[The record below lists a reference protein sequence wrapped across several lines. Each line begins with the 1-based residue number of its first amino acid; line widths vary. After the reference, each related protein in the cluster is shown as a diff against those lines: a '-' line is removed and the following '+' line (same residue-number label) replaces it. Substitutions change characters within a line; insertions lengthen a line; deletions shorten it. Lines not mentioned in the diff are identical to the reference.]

1 MLEYAVDARATKNKK
16 KIIQYH
22 DEVLYMMGVIPGRAG
37 GGGGGAVA
45 PPTFG
50 QQHFFRGFLTPLKV
64 PSEVVLMGSFM
75 SVMVMS
81 DKTATFQ
88 LKSQ

>member
-1 MLEYAVDARATKNKK
+1 
-16 KIIQYH
+16 
-22 DEVLYMMGVIPGRAG
+22 MGVIP
-37 GGGGGAVA
+37 GGGAVA

-50 QQHFFRGFLTPLKV
+50 QQHFFRGFHTPLKV

-81 DKTATFQ
+81 IKLLF
-88 LKSQ
+88 L